1 MNNIVN
7 NIVKYLINDK
17 YTVVINL
24 PSSKLNDNRNIK
36 KYCRTT
42 TWTEQNSLQRRLYI
56 LTCIVVCSR
65 C

>member
-1 MNNIVN
+1 MNNIEN

-36 KYCRTT
+36 KYCRKRELNRTPYNDDST
-42 TWTEQNSLQRRLYI
+42 S
-56 LTCIVVCSR
+56 
-65 C
+65 